1 MFIGR
6 KHFRMLLVM
15 KCLVL
20 QVVEL
25 CRLFYYNA
33 VIFFEMTVEYETE
46 YFVTTNVSVDH
57 FNLLNLHCSLSEI
70 IIIIW

>member
-1 MFIGR
+1 MV
-6 KHFRMLLVM
+6 LVM

-20 QVVEL
+20 QMVEL

-33 VIFFEMTVEYETE
+33 VIFFEMTVECETE
-46 YFVTTNVSVDH
+46 YFLTANVFVDH
-57 FNLLNLHCSLSEI
+57 FNLLNLHCSSLCEI